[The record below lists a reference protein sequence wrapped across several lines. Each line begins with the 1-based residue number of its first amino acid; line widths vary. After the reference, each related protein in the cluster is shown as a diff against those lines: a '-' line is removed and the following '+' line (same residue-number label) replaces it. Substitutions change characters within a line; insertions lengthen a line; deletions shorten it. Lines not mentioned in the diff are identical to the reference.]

1 MTKALFFDL
10 DGTLIDSAPDLA
22 DAVNFTLARLGRE
35 TYDLDTIRSWIGGG
49 ATLLIQR
56 ALSGK
61 KSPDPIDSHLF
72 TKAKEL
78 FFDYYA
84 KNLCNQTRAYP
95 HVKETLQT
103 LKKRYPLALITNKP
117 ERFVRPILQHL
128 ELDFFDLI
136 IGGDTLP
143 QKKPS
148 PLPLLHACQH
158 FGVGSREAMMVGDSS
173 NDIEAAKS
181 AGVPSVLVTYGYE
194 SQKLNSYYT
203 IDNLKELL
211 ELV

>member
-22 DAVNFTLARLGRE
+22 DAVNFMLKQLGKRGYNLA
-35 TYDLDTIRSWIGGG
+35 TIRSWIGGG

-61 KSPDPIDSHLF
+61 KEPKNIEEQLLN
-72 TKAKEL
+72 KAKEH
-78 FFDYYA
+78 FFAYYE
-84 KNLCNQTRAYP
+84 KNLCNKTKAFP
-95 HVKETLQT
+95 NAKETLQT

-117 ERFVRPILQHL
+117 ERFIKPILKHL

-143 QKKPS
+143 EKKPS
-148 PLPLLHACQH
+148 PLPLLHACNH
-158 FGVGSREAMMVGDSS
+158 FGIGAKEAIMVGDSY
-173 NDIEAAKS
+173 NDIEAAKRAS
-181 AGVPSVLVTYGYE
+181 IVSVLVTYGYE
-194 SQKLNSYYT
+194 SQKLDSHYIIN
-203 IDNLKELL
+203 NLNELL

>member
-22 DAVNFTLARLGRE
+22 DAVNFMLAQLGRE
-35 TYDLDTIRSWIGGG
+35 AHDLDTIRSWIGGG

-61 KSPDPIDSHLF
+61 RDPEKIDE
-72 TKAKEL
+72 EL
-78 FFDYYA
+78 FAKAREHFFAYYE
-84 KNLCNQTRAYP
+84 KNLCNKTRAYP
-95 HVKETLQT
+95 YAKETLQA
-103 LKKRYPLALITNKP
+103 LKKRYPLALVTNKP
-117 ERFVRPILQHL
+117 ERFVRPILEHL

-143 QKKPS
+143 KKKPS
-148 PLPLLHACQH
+148 PLPLLHACQNFEIDPH
-158 FGVGSREAMMVGDSS
+158 EAMMVGDSS

-181 AGVPSVLVTYGYE
+181 AGTTSVLVTYGYE
-194 SQKLNSYYT
+194 NQKLDSHYT